1 MSNNVTNGLQHD
13 FILLDRSGSMQGLLW
28 TEALNSVNSYVKKLA
43 EEKVDTGVTLAVFDT
58 GHDGRVDFQV
68 VRDRIIP
75 STWKPVTDAD
85 ATPRNGTPLNDATAR
100 LIALA
105 EGGNYEKVVLVIMTD
120 GYENASKEYTVKQIK
135 DRLDA
140 CRAKQWVVIFLG
152 ASFDNAAQATNLG
165 SSESFFAEASVG
177 NMNTSMGLLASKRG
191 AYGATGN
198 TSMMAYSA
206 DEKALLKE
214 EVPIRKNVR
223 IDVTV

>member
-13 FILLDRSGSMQGLLW
+13 FILLDRSGSMHGLLW

-58 GHDGRVDFQV
+58 GNDGRVDFQV

-152 ASFDNAAQATNLG
+152 ASFDNAAQALSYGNECGNTVQ
-165 SSESFFAEASVG
+165 SSVY
-177 NMNTSMGLLASKRG
+177 NMSETAGIMASKRG
-191 AYGATGN
+191 LYGATGVAA
-198 TSMMAYSA
+198 SMSFTA

-214 EVPIRKNVR
+214 EVPNRKNVR